1 MACMNNVMG
10 RCLSYMPGT
19 TDPLAP
25 FGVATLAAGGSE
37 GNSEHMAAMRWAQQ
51 ANLGHW
57 PPAGEGTTPLPHSF
71 GAQLYDLG
79 DPWHVV
85 KDGNPLQPGVVR
97 SRSQGVPGGVGRV
110 PKRHT
115 RMTHGGW

>member
-1 MACMNNVMG
+1 
-10 RCLSYMPGT
+10 MPGT

-25 FGVATLAAGGSE
+25 FGVATLAAGGQWPRFACCAQRI
-37 GNSEHMAAMRWAQQ
+37 AAMCSE
-51 ANLGHW
+51 LPSE